1 MTDTPDTD
9 TPFRPEARSPR
20 GFADKRARD
29 LRAERAILE
38 AVSAVYERYGFEALD
53 TGAFE
58 YADALGKFLPDS
70 DRPNEGVF
78 ALQDDDDQWMAL
90 RYDLTAPLARFAAQN
105 WETLPKPFRRY
116 AFGPV
121 WRNEKPGPGRF
132 RQFIQCDADTV
143 GSARPEADAE
153 IIAMA
158 VEGLEAAG
166 LPRGAAVL
174 KINNRKLLNGLL
186 TAAGADSAGQ
196 KLAVLRAVDKLDRLG
211 VEGVR
216 LLLGEGRLD
225 ESGDF
230 TKGAGLKGKAVDSVL
245 DFVSAGAG
253 GRSATLDNIA
263 KVIGG
268 SAEGDEGLLEL
279 SKIDA
284 ALTSLGIADDQAF
297 IDPSIVRGLE
307 YYTGAVFEA
316 ELLLSTTDEKGN
328 KVSFGSI
335 GGGGRYDDLVARFTG
350 TATPATGFSFGVT
363 RLAAALRAAGREP
376 GGVAR
381 GPVVVIAFD
390 DAHMRPVLLRGRR
403 IARGGHSGRGLSGDL
418 GHAAA
423 DEICRPPHGA
433 GRHHAGRRRDRRG
446 DRDDQGPRPR
456 PRAGRRGGRQRRLEG
471 RASRPADHSARPA
484 GRGGSQDHL
493 EFHWGLKGEAR
504 AFHSGGGAR
513 RHPRAPAGGRR
524 RADRRAGA
532 AAPGPAARPGRRG
545 HAFAAVRRL
554 RRRRR
559 GGLPAPR
566 LHGRRGAGAFRC
578 RR

>member
-1 MTDTPDTD
+1 MTDDTSEQ
-9 TPFRPEARSPR
+9 TFRPEARAPR

-186 TAAGADSAGQ
+186 TSAGAESAGQ

-211 VEGVR
+211 VDGVR

-230 TKGAGLKGKAVDSVL
+230 TKGAGLKGQAIDSVL

-263 KVIGG
+263 RVIGG
-268 SAEGDEGLLEL
+268 SAEGDEGLAEL

-381 GPVVVIAFD
+381 GPVVVITFD
-390 DAHMRPVLLRGRR
+390 QAHMPEYFSVVGQLRAAG
-403 IARGGHSGRGLSGDL
+403 IAAEVYLGTSGMKPQMKY
-418 GHAAA
+418 A
-423 DEICRPPHGA
+423 
-433 GRHHAGRRRDRRG
+433 DRRG
-446 DRDDQGPRPR
+446 APAVVMLGGDEIAAGTVTIKDLD
-456 PRAGRRGGRQRRLEG
+456 AGRLAAQGL
-471 RASRPADHSARPA
+471 ADN
-484 GRGGSQDHL
+484 
-493 EFHWGLKGEAR
+493 
-504 AFHSGGGAR
+504 
-513 RHPRAPAGGRR
+513 
-524 RADRRAGA
+524 A
-532 AAPGPAARPGRRG
+532 AWKAERPGQQTIPRDQLV
-545 HAFAAVRRL
+545 AAVQKII
-554 RRRRR
+554 
-559 GGLPAPR
+559 GG
-566 LHGRRGAGAFRC
+566 
-578 RR
+578 